1 MTASICAVAN
11 QKGGVG
17 KTTTAVNLAAALAER
32 EHRVLLI
39 DFDAQGSTSR
49 LLAEEPASSTVL
61 DVLGGGASVESAT
74 VATGRRGLLLMPGD
88 RRMADFVLVD
98 RDALRRCLDAAIKT
112 YMHIVIDC
120 PPSLEGATMLALLTC
135 DEVIVPVQCEYLALE
150 GLASLMEAVDGV
162 RQWRTEG
169 PEMRYLLTMFD
180 RRNNLAWE
188 VAREVRG
195 HFGEQ
200 VARTVIPRSVR
211 LAESPGFRRTIFEH
225 DPKGAAAA
233 AYRDFAAEVDGIHH
247 SRGEETFA

>member
-1 MTASICAVAN
+1 MTASICAIAN

-49 LLAEEPASSTVL
+49 LLGEEPASATIA
-61 DVLGGGASVESAT
+61 DVLLDGAAVESAT
-74 VATGRRGLLLMPGD
+74 VTTGRRGLMLMPGD
-88 RRMADFVLVD
+88 PRMAEYVLADPNVM
-98 RDALRRCLDAAIKT
+98 RCALEPAINA
-112 YMHIVIDC
+112 YAYVIIDC
-120 PPSLEGATMLALLTC
+120 PPSLEGATLLALLTC

-150 GLASLMEAVDGV
+150 GLASLMEALEGV
-162 RQWRTEG
+162 RRMRAER
-169 PEMRYLLTMFD
+169 PRMRYLLTMFD

-188 VAREVRG
+188 VAREVQG

-200 VARTVIPRSVR
+200 VAETVIPRSVR

-225 DPKGAAAA
+225 DPRGPAAA
-233 AYRDFAAEVDGIHH
+233 AYQAFAAEVER
-247 SRGEETFA
+247 RGV

>member
-1 MTASICAVAN
+1 MCGLTATIYAIAN

-49 LLAEEPASSTVL
+49 LLGEELVAATIA
-61 DVLGGGASVESAT
+61 DVLVERAPVESAT
-74 VATGRRGLLLMPGD
+74 VTTGRRGLMLMPGD
-88 RRMADFVLVD
+88 PGMAEYVLGD
-98 RDALRRCLDAAIKT
+98 EDALRNCLAGVMEAYAYVI
-112 YMHIVIDC
+112 IDC
-120 PPSLEGATMLALLTC
+120 PPSLEGATLLALLTC

-150 GLASLMEAVDGV
+150 GLASLMEALEGV
-162 RQWRTEG
+162 RRMRADRPG
-169 PEMRYLLTMFD
+169 MRYLLTMFD

-188 VAREVRG
+188 VAREVQG

-200 VARTVIPRSVR
+200 VAETVIPRSVR

-225 DPKGAAAA
+225 DPRGAAAA
-233 AYRDFAAEVDGIHH
+233 AYEAFAVEVER
-247 SRGEETFA
+247 RGV

>member
-1 MTASICAVAN
+1 MTASIYAVAN

-49 LLAEEPASSTVL
+49 LLAEEPASSTIL
-61 DVLGGGASVESAT
+61 DVLTEADPVASAT
-74 VATGRRGLLLMPGD
+74 VSTGRRGLMLMPGD
-88 RRMADFVLVD
+88 RRMAEYALADGTV
-98 RDALRRCLDAAIKT
+98 LRRSLAGAIHA
-112 YMHIVIDC
+112 YAYIIIDC
-120 PPSLEGATMLALLTC
+120 PPSLEGATLLALLTC

-162 RQWRTEG
+162 RQLRAEG
-169 PEMRYLLTMFD
+169 PRLRYLLTMFD
-180 RRNNLAWE
+180 RRNNLAWD

-200 VARTVIPRSVR
+200 VARTMIPRSVR

-225 DPKGAAAA
+225 DPKGAAAG
-233 AYRDFAAEVDGIHH
+233 AYRAFAVEVEQHGV
-247 SRGEETFA
+247 